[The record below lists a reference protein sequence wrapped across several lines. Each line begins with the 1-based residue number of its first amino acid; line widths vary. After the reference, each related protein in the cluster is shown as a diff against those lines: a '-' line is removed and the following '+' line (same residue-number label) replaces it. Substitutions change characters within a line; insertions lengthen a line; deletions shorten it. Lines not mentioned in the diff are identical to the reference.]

1 MRKEN
6 EMKKERIGDAL
17 EFVAVFFVV
26 VSAILILLAFE
37 PFGLF
42 DNDTK
47 MVLLSVG
54 ALCVPA
60 AFVPMMF
67 SL

>member
-1 MRKEN
+1 MKNSE
-6 EMKKERIGDAL
+6 KKERIEDAL
-17 EFVAVFFVV
+17 EMVSIVFTIVA
-26 VSAILILLAFE
+26 AILMLLSFE

>member
-1 MRKEN
+1 MKNSE
-6 EMKKERIGDAL
+6 KKERIEDAL
-17 EFVAVFFVV
+17 EMVSVVFTIVA
-26 VSAILILLAFE
+26 AILMLLSFE